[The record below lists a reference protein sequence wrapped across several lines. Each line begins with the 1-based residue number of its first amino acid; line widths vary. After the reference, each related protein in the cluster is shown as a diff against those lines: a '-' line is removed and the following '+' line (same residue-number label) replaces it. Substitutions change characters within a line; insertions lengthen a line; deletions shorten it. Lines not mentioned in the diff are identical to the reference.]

1 MLSEGEPTNVL
12 ISEGKLSSL
21 QDVDAALKK
30 LAENPTHTA
39 LFAKQQPLITDMQTK
54 IYKVLDL

>member
-12 ISEGKLSSL
+12 IWEGELSSL

-30 LAENPTHTA
+30 LAEDPTHTA
-39 LFAKQQPLITDMQTK
+39 LFVKQQPLIVEMRTE
-54 IYKVLDL
+54 IYKVLEL